1 MLSSN
6 GYPGDL
12 AHSEK
17 DESGMGDEG
26 LCLEMVLRRRG
37 FRGLDSADD
46 GRRRSEDS
54 DTCGVG
60 GFEDQSGRRGE

>member
-1 MLSSN
+1 MPSSN

-37 FRGLDSADD
+37 FRGWTVLMMVVVAQ
-46 GRRRSEDS
+46 RI
-54 DTCGVG
+54 VILAA
-60 GFEDQSGRRGE
+60 